1 MRCHAL
7 LWHGGPRVLVQWAE
21 RQWSGM
27 VIFLA
32 ALDLVVQGI
41 GLWWFGA
48 MMWVMI
54 FMFGEPRA
62 MPGVPLQMAAWFLAP
77 GLLLALVVWWRELR
91 AWRLCSMRS
100 KMVVSAWILG
110 CTVALALAIFGICLV
125 LASTTTFVTLADQRS
140 TMAFVGLGVI
150 LSGAVISLCA
160 LEVFILAF
168 FTPSPVYGPREEQM
182 RFRRYSRSA

>member
-1 MRCHAL
+1 
-7 LWHGGPRVLVQWAE
+7 
-21 RQWSGM
+21 M

-54 FMFGEPRA
+54 IGFGDPREI
-62 MPGVPLQMAAWFLAP
+62 PGVPLQMAAWLLAP

-125 LASTTTFVTLADQRS
+125 LAFTTTF
-140 TMAFVGLGVI
+140 GN
-150 LSGAVISLCA
+150 C
-160 LEVFILAF
+160 
-168 FTPSPVYGPREEQM
+168 
-182 RFRRYSRSA
+182 SAQGRVER